1 MGDGFLT
8 VTKASEADWDD
19 ITGHLLQLLDRA
31 SLPTAVDEQDG
42 DDQPAQQR
50 EQEAA
55 GGSSSES
62 DVEME
67 IKVRRQRPGAGTT
80 RLSGMD
86 RGTRSNLGETDSNL
100 GVCVPGCGRSCSTR
114 RFGRTCRPTGGR
126 WSSCGSTGS
135 GAW

>member
-31 SLPTAVDEQDG
+31 FLPTAVDEEDG
-42 DDQPAQQR
+42 VDQPAQQR

-67 IKVRRQRPGAGTT
+67 IKVREETAT
-80 RLSGMD
+80 R
-86 RGTRSNLGETDSNL
+86 
-100 GVCVPGCGRSCSTR
+100 GRYHSPV
-114 RFGRTCRPTGGR
+114 GYG
-126 WSSCGSTGS
+126 
-135 GAW
+135 